1 MNPEILG
8 KLHIDDDKR
17 RQLLIDKT
25 WITADGELIAVEAME
40 QSHIQNSLLRL
51 KEFKHERYFR
61 DWARILR
68 KELTKR
74 LKAQKNGRSIYSGR

>member
-8 KLHIDDDKR
+8 NLHIDDKKR
-17 RQLLIDKT
+17 SQLLIDKT
-25 WITADGELIAVEAME
+25 WITADGELIAVKAMK
-40 QSHIQNSLLRL
+40 QSHIQNSLLKL

-68 KELTKR
+68 QELNKR
-74 LKAQKNGRSIYSGR
+74 LKAQRNGRSTYSGR